1 MTPHR
6 DKECDSIVR
15 YQSSLRSLHRLY
27 QYFKSSH
34 IPRDAFMNV
43 SYFLIVNN
51 GDYINVKVK
60 FERPL

>member
-6 DKECDSIVR
+6 DKEGDSIVR
-15 YQSSLRSLHRLY
+15 YQSSLRSLNRLY

-43 SYFLIVNN
+43 SYLLIVNN
-51 GDYINVKVK
+51 VYTFQDYM
-60 FERPL
+60 